1 MRSAPSSTGRPL
13 ILPSLVMLLQGPA
26 RGHAVPS
33 HVGRVEHPTSGA
45 IVDRLSAIAARVS
58 VAVRGSAGEDAADAV
73 DSEAEDDDDGVDPAL
88 RELQEWVQT
97 LDAMQ
102 QVPPAA
108 QRGRPSQRLNDSVR
122 GVVRRT

>member
-1 MRSAPSSTGRPL
+1 
-13 ILPSLVMLLQGPA
+13 MLLQGPA
-26 RGHAVPS
+26 RADHAVPS

-58 VAVRGSAGEDAADAV
+58 VAVRGSAGEDTAEAV
-73 DSEAEDDDDGVDPAL
+73 DSEAECDDEGVDPAL
-88 RELQEWVQT
+88 KELQEWVQT

-108 QRGRPSQRLNDSVR
+108 PRAAAVHRSDSM
-122 GVVRRT
+122 TPCMA